1 MVFSTTTLGS
11 HMTNLA
17 NLRHAF
23 SVNLF
28 LKRVVR
34 ILTMG
39 VPMHASRFGLLLA
52 GGRSFRRD
60 PYLCEGVACIFQFL
74 PWISIGVVNCSSGKT
89 CVIFFRF
96 SMLWLLHRPRG
107 GFRWAGRGAAGS
119 PAAWV
124 EAKVRKSLEI
134 HCNYPRGDPILLY
147 LVRFGPFWAG

>member
-1 MVFSTTTLGS
+1 
-11 HMTNLA
+11 MTNLF

-60 PYLCEGVACIFQFL
+60 PYLCQGVACIFQIL
-74 PWISIGVVNCSSGKT
+74 PWISIGVVNCSFGKT
-89 CVIFFRF
+89 CVIFLRF
-96 SMLWLLHRPRG
+96 SMLWLLHRPSRWFPLG
-107 GFRWAGRGAAGS
+107 GQVCRRISCSVGRGKGAQILGN
-119 PAAWV
+119 P
-124 EAKVRKSLEI
+124 LQLP
-134 HCNYPRGDPILLY
+134 PRGSYFVVSGMIWAILGRVV
-147 LVRFGPFWAG
+147 VRVVVGD